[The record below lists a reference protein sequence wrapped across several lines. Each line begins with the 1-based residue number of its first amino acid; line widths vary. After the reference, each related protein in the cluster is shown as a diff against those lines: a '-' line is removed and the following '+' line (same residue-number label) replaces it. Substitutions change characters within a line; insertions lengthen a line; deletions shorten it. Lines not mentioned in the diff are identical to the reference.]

1 MFRAQLLRG
10 VGGGGPLSSALLRTR
25 LSLQGQL
32 PPPGPGA
39 QHLSPLGCSLACYS
53 LPAVFAHKRLMCNQL
68 PAAGAVF
75 TGADGSTRSHY
86 FTHEEKAYYDD
97 VYDRL
102 TRCAAPPTPSCRSAV
117 GPHTPSWSAVPPC
130 PTRRADS

>member
-102 TRCAAPPTPSCRSAV
+102 TRCAAPPHPLLQVSSRSTHPFLV
-117 GPHTPSWSAVPPC
+117 SGPPLPYPQG
-130 PTRRADS
+130 